1 MASDQHIVDHICE
14 QAAQAGRLTH
24 RRMFGEY
31 ALYLDGKVVAFVC
44 DNTLFVKP
52 TDAGRAL
59 LGTVGTVVEG
69 QAYPG
74 SKMYFKMADEIED
87 RDLLARLL
95 RTTADALPLPKPKA
109 APGAKAAAKAA
120 APKRKPRAASKRP
133 G

>member
-1 MASDQHIVDHICE
+1 MASDQRIVDHICVN
-14 QAAQAGRLTH
+14 ASQAGPLTH

-59 LGTVGTVVEG
+59 LGTVVEG

-74 SKMYFKMADEIED
+74 SKMYFQLGDEIED

-95 RTTADALPLPKPKA
+95 RTTANALPPPKEKA
-109 APGAKAAAKAA
+109 APKAKAAGTAA
-120 APKRKPRAASKRP
+120 APKRKPRAAAKRP

>member
-1 MASDQHIVDHICE
+1 MASDQRIVDHICE
-14 QAAQAGRLTH
+14 QAAQAGPLTH
-24 RRMFGEY
+24 RRMFGEF

-59 LGTVGTVVEG
+59 LGTVAEG

-74 SKMYFKMADEIED
+74 SKLYFQLGDEIED

-120 APKRKPRAASKRP
+120 APKHKPRAAPKRP